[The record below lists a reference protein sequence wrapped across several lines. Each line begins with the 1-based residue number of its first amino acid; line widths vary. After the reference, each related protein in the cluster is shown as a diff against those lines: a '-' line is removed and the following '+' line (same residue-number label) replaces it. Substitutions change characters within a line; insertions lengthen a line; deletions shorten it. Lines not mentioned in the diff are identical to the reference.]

1 MNDPIGRT
9 VSLPSSEITLAD
21 ILAFAHRYWFLVGV
35 VTALAITFATIFL
48 LYAKPRYTATA
59 QILIETGSSQVPMQ
73 LASESL
79 IALDTP
85 QIESQIALLRSE
97 QIAGKVAKLLE
108 DHRKSAGVSS
118 DASKAAE
125 DAGPSWWSR
134 LLATGNSNNEVDPAV
149 AKKNAQI
156 QEIEAGMDVKRVG
169 LSYALDVSFQAT
181 DPKVAAFVANAIGNT
196 YVQDSI
202 ATRAEDARRR
212 GVWLEGRIEELRHL
226 MNEAAIAVQE
236 FKARR
241 DYRIYDTGKG
251 DQSALKIEEDRG
263 LQDPLAPP
271 KNSDTQGAHSDK
283 PGSSK
288 SSSGL
293 SSPAEMTSLEE
304 LESKSQTYRKL
315 YESYL
320 QAYTDTIPKQS
331 FPGTNARVI
340 TQASVPMKKSS
351 PKRLFTLVAATFLG
365 GLFGLGIALV
375 HSVLD
380 TSLHSANQIRRNL
393 HIPVLGEVNNSLA
406 RHAYVPNWLRK
417 LRRVFAPPAALDLVR
432 HGADSPAAREMMATA
447 LSIKEAA
454 GTRGSKIVGILGIS
468 PDRNGTLLACNFAV
482 ACAQIG
488 ARTLLVELNEKRH
501 GMLSALSPKAG
512 EGLRKVL
519 RGEIG
524 LDAALEPVPSEPA
537 LQLLAA
543 YQANSNVAWSR
554 EEVGVIRRYLE
565 KLSDQFDLIF
575 VDLPPKTSVV
585 YPCALAVDSVVLVGS
600 ADRSKMSEISDAA
613 LFLRGVGKQILGVVI
628 SRLA

>member
-21 ILAFAHRYWFLVGV
+21 ILAFVHRYWFLVGV

-48 LYAKPRYTATA
+48 LYAKPKYTASA
-59 QILIETGSSQVPMQ
+59 QILIETGSAQVPMQ

-108 DHRKSAGVSS
+108 EHRKSAGAKS
-118 DASKAAE
+118 DASKEE

-134 LLATGNSNNEVDPAV
+134 LWPASTSQIEVDPAV

-156 QEIEAGMDVKRVG
+156 QEIEAGMEVKRVG

-181 DPKVAAFVANAIGNT
+181 DPKIAAFVANAIGDT

-263 LQDPLAPP
+263 LQDPLAAP

-380 TSLHSANQIRRNL
+380 TSLHSANQMRRNL

-406 RHAYVPNWLRK
+406 RHAYVPSWLRK
-417 LRRVFAPPAALDLVR
+417 LRRIFAPPAALDLVR

-454 GTRGSKIVGILGIS
+454 ATRGSKIVGILGIS
-468 PDRNGTLLACNFAV
+468 PDRNGTLLSCNFAV

-501 GMLSALSPKAG
+501 GMLSALSPKGG
-512 EGLRKVL
+512 EGLQKVL

-524 LDAALEPVPSEPA
+524 IDAALEPVPSEPA

-543 YQANSNVAWSR
+543 YQANPDVAWTR
-554 EEVGVIRRYLE
+554 EEVGIIRGYLE
-565 KLSDQFDLIF
+565 KLSNQFDLIF

>member
-48 LYAKPRYTATA
+48 LYATPKYTASA

-118 DASKAAE
+118 DRSKE
-125 DAGPSWWSR
+125 DDAGPSWWSR
-134 LLATGNSNNEVDPAV
+134 LWPTSTSQIEIDPAV

-156 QEIEAGMDVKRVG
+156 QEIEAGMEVKRVG

-181 DPKVAAFVANAIGNT
+181 DPRIAAFVANAIGDT
-196 YVQDSI
+196 YVEDSI

-283 PGSSK
+283 PSSSK

-340 TQASVPMKKSS
+340 TQASIPTKKSS

-365 GLFGLGIALV
+365 GLLGLGIALV

-380 TSLHSANQIRRNL
+380 TSLHSANQMRRNL

-406 RHAYVPNWLRK
+406 RNAYVPNWLRK
-417 LRRVFAPPAALDLVR
+417 LRRVFAPTVALDLVR

-468 PDRNGTLLACNFAV
+468 SDQNGTLLSCNFAV

-501 GMLSALSPKAG
+501 GMLSALSPKGG
-512 EGLRKVL
+512 EGLQKVL

-543 YQANSNVAWSR
+543 YQANPNVAWTR
-554 EEVGVIRRYLE
+554 EEVGIIRGYLE
-565 KLSDQFDLIF
+565 KLSDRFDLIF

>member
-21 ILAFAHRYWFLVGV
+21 ILAFVHRYWFLVGV

-48 LYAKPRYTATA
+48 LYAKPKYTATA
-59 QILIETGSSQVPMQ
+59 QILIETGSSQVPTQ

-97 QIAGKVAKLLE
+97 QIAGKVAKQLE
-108 DHRKSAGVSS
+108 DHRKSAGGSS
-118 DASKAAE
+118 DTSKE
-125 DAGPSWWSR
+125 DDGGPSWWSE
-134 LLATGNSNNEVDPAV
+134 LWPASNSKIEIDPAV

-156 QEIEAGMDVKRVG
+156 QEIEAGMEVKRVG
-169 LSYALDVSFQAT
+169 LSYALDVSFQAK
-181 DPKVAAFVANAIGNT
+181 DPKIAAFVANAIGDT
-196 YVQDSI
+196 YVEDSI
-202 ATRAEDARRR
+202 TTRAEDARRR

-251 DQSALKIEEDRG
+251 DQSALKTEENQG
-263 LQDPLAPP
+263 LQDPLSEP
-271 KNSDTQGAHSDK
+271 KNSDSQGTHADK

-288 SSSGL
+288 SSSGM

-340 TQASVPMKKSS
+340 TQASVPTKKSS

-375 HSVLD
+375 HNVLD
-380 TSLHSANQIRRNL
+380 TSLHSANQMRRNL

-417 LRRVFAPPAALDLVR
+417 LRRVFVPPIALDLVR
-432 HGADSPAAREMMATA
+432 HGANSPAAREMMATA

-454 GTRGSKIVGILGIS
+454 ATRGSKIVGILGIS
-468 PDRNGTLLACNFAV
+468 PDRNGTLLSCNFAV

-501 GMLSALSPKAG
+501 GMLSALSPKGG
-512 EGLRKVL
+512 EGLQKVL
-519 RGEIG
+519 RGEISI
-524 LDAALEPVPSEPA
+524 DAALEPVPSEPA

-543 YQANSNVAWSR
+543 YQANPDVAWTR
-554 EEVGVIRRYLE
+554 EEVGVIRGYLE
-565 KLSDQFDLIF
+565 KLSNQFDLIF